1 MHPDSNAIGAMTR
14 HQFDRLLE
22 LLAPHR
28 HLSAASPVL
37 IRAARQARQEVAA

>member
-1 MHPDSNAIGAMTR
+1 MHRDSNAIGALTR
-14 HQFDRLLE
+14 HQFARMLE
-22 LLAPHR
+22 LLAPYR